1 MLKRLR
7 PYMPMAGWLVQD
19 AHCSWWNNQ
28 PLTFFLKL
36 SNYDL
41 VHTYLRLGNFQ
52 TQTMWL
58 DQHQALGCTS
68 ALYGAWS
75 HTKATNARRTRAY
88 LSWNNDT
95 YIDNY
100 AGIDFPTDYKAVA
113 TCAEA
118 SRTCIYIYVIDSES
132 HIMLGKQGRLVNR
145 THEFI
150 YILTTTSSSRS

>member
-7 PYMPMAGWLVQD
+7 PYMPMASWLVQD
-19 AHCSWWNNQ
+19 APCSWWNNQ
-28 PLTFFLKL
+28 PLTFFETKQ
-36 SNYDL
+36 
-41 VHTYLRLGNFQ
+41 LRASAHIPSLGQFSK
-52 TQTMWL
+52 TTMWL
-58 DQHQALGCTS
+58 DQHQALECTS

-100 AGIDFPTDYKAVA
+100 AGIDFPTYDKAVA

-118 SRTCIYIYVIDSES
+118 SRTCIYIYKIDSES
-132 HIMLGKQGRLVNR
+132 HIMLGKQGRVENC